1 MNSVIVVLVWIENLM
16 YKLSLSSLYTEMCVY
31 VNITLNDLILQHK
44 EFLDKNP
51 DGIPMPDT
59 R

>member
-31 VNITLNDLILQHK
+31 VNVTLNDLILQHK

>member
-1 MNSVIVVLVWIENLM
+1 M